1 MNNKA
6 QNILSLHKYWMQANR
21 MRADL
26 AYEMGKLSENTNIE
40 DIYQYC
46 SRTNNIA
53 IHTYRDFWLASL
65 FTVIQG
71 YKTLKLTDDK
81 INNLILT
88 NEKGI
93 KELKDF
99 RDSTRHFELPL
110 ERNKKMKKLSN
121 LSIVWLQEIHSA
133 FGKYLFEEV
142 NKLKSSLINE

>member
-1 MNNKA
+1 MNNKT

-21 MRADL
+21 MKEDL
-26 AYEMGKLSENTNIE
+26 NYEMEKLPENTNIE

-46 SRTNNIA
+46 SKTNNIA

-81 INNLILT
+81 INNLISI
-88 NEKGI
+88 NKKGI
-93 KELKDF
+93 SELKDF
-99 RDSTRHFELPL
+99 RDSTRHFELPS

-121 LSIVWLQEIHSA
+121 LSIVWLQEIHYA
-133 FGKYLFEEV
+133 FGKYLYE
-142 NKLKSSLINE
+142 KISRLKSSPINE